1 MEAATSPTNTDVL
14 RKRIKEETP
23 LWAENFAFIIDKG
36 GRKIP
41 LLAKPG
47 QLEFDSQLEAQRR
60 AGKPM
65 RALNLKA
72 RQVGMSTWSQA
83 KAIHRCTLRERY
95 DALTVAHD
103 RETGAKLYR
112 MAETIYA
119 NLPEDPELK
128 PALGQHRR
136 QRFLHFAGDALW
148 TSGDAFPDSRYY
160 VDTAGEFQAGRGGT
174 YRFVHGSEVAF
185 WPQIMLK
192 LTALMAAVPDDPESL
207 IVLESTANGFNEF
220 KDIWDDAEEGRSDY
234 IAFFWPWW
242 REEEYVRPFLTELE
256 RERFAVGDPSDPY
269 AEEEAE
275 LIKLA
280 ANQGFELTLE
290 QLNWRRYVIANKCGG
305 DVRIFHQEYPS
316 SPEEA
321 FISTGKKVFDPYRV
335 AQLLV
340 AVDLTDP
347 KVPTE
352 ANPGPV
358 IGDLKAA
365 EERTEVSSRA
375 GATIQIPTKALW
387 VPRLPGISN
396 PTAPWRLWLDRDD
409 RGMPSPPQG
418 EFIVFVDPS
427 GGQMEETD
435 EPDFHA
441 VEVIDH
447 ATGDQVAEYRSRID
461 PDLLAREVLLVALF
475 FNNAHI
481 GIERTGGWGLPI
493 LRYLYLDAHY
503 PHVYRS
509 KKVGA
514 SSETT
519 EQRLGFSTDVRTK
532 PILVAGMQ
540 ELIRIEK
547 SGIKSRVLAGEA
559 RTYTQ
564 TDAGKMQAE
573 PGKYDDCLMAYM
585 GAQHLAREL
594 PLKGRFEAPGQ
605 ASGFVVGGAGVGGY
619 DPRYA

>member
-1 MEAATSPTNTDVL
+1 LEAATSPTNTDSL

-23 LWAENFAFIIDKG
+23 FWAEKFAFIIDKG

-47 QLEFDSQLEAQRR
+47 QLEFDSQLEAQRT

-242 REEEYVRPFLTELE
+242 REQEYTRPFLTELE

-269 AEEEAE
+269 AEEETE

-280 ANQGFELTLE
+280 ATQGFELTLE

-335 AQLLV
+335 AHLLV
-340 AVDLTDP
+340 TVDLTDP

-375 GATIQIPTKALW
+375 GATIQIPTKSLW

-409 RGMPSPPQG
+409 RGMPASPQG

-461 PDLLAREVLLVALF
+461 PDLLAREVLLVALY

-481 GIERTGGWGLPI
+481 GVERTGGWGLPI

-594 PLKGRFEAPGQ
+594 PLKGRFETPGQ

>member
-1 MEAATSPTNTDVL
+1 MKAATATTADAL

-23 LWAENFAFIIDKG
+23 LWAGHFAFIIDKAG
-36 GRKIP
+36 HKIP
-41 LLAKPG
+41 LQAKPG
-47 QLEFDSQLEAQRR
+47 QLEFDRQLEAQR
-60 AGKPM
+60 AEGKPM

-72 RQVGMSTWSQA
+72 RQVGMSTWTQA
-83 KAIHRCTLRERY
+83 KAVHRCTLRERY

-119 NLPEDPELK
+119 NLPDDPELK

-136 QRFLHFAGDALW
+136 QRFLHFAGDGLW
-148 TSGDAFPDSRYY
+148 TAGDTFPDSRYF

-242 REEEYVRPFLTELE
+242 REEEYARPFLNEME
-256 RERFAVGDPSDPY
+256 RERFTAGDPQNPH
-269 AEEEAE
+269 AEEEPE
-275 LIKLA
+275 LVEMVKEK
-280 ANQGFELTLE
+280 GFELTLE

-305 DVRIFHQEYPS
+305 DLRIFHQEYPA
-316 SPEEA
+316 SPEQA
-321 FISTGKKVFDPYRV
+321 FISTGKRVFDPYKV

-340 AVDLTDP
+340 TVELSDP
-347 KVPTE
+347 KVPSE
-352 ANPGPV
+352 ANPGPL
-358 IGDLKAA
+358 IGDFKAA
-365 EERTEVSSRA
+365 EERTEISSRG
-375 GATIQIPTKALW
+375 GAQVQIPTRALW
-387 VPRLPGISN
+387 TPRAPGIAN
-396 PTAPWRLWLDRDD
+396 PTAPWRLWMERDD
-409 RGMPSPPQG
+409 NGLPKPP
-418 EFIVFVDPS
+418 ESEYIAFVDPS

-435 EPDFHA
+435 EPDYHA
-441 VEVIDH
+441 IEIIDH
-447 ATGDQVAEYRSRID
+447 ATGVQVAEYRSRID
-461 PDLLAREVLLVALF
+461 PDLLAREVLLAALY

-481 GIERTGGWGLPI
+481 GVERTGGWGLPV
-493 LRYLYLDAHY
+493 LRFLYLDAHY

-514 SSETT
+514 SSEST

-547 SGIKSRVLAGEA
+547 SGIKSRVLAGEV

-585 GAQHLAREL
+585 GAQHLAREI

-605 ASGFVVGGAGVGGY
+605 ASGFAVGGQGVGSY
-619 DPRYA
+619 DPRYV

>member
-1 MEAATSPTNTDVL
+1 LETASPPINADAL
-14 RKRIKEETP
+14 RKRIREETP
-23 LWAENFAFIIDKG
+23 YWAEHFAKIIDKKG
-36 GRKIP
+36 QKVP
-41 LLAKPG
+41 LVAKPG
-47 QLEFDSQLEAQRR
+47 QLEFDRELEAQR
-60 AGKPM
+60 AEGKPM

-72 RQVGMSTWSQA
+72 RQVGMSTWTQA
-83 KAIHRCTLRERY
+83 KAVHRCTLRERY

-112 MAETIYA
+112 MAETFYA
-119 NLPEDPELK
+119 NLPSDPELK

-136 QRFLHFAGDALW
+136 QRFLHFAGDGLW
-148 TSGDAFPDSRYY
+148 TAGDAFPDSRYY

-242 REEEYVRPFLTELE
+242 REEEYAHPFLNDFE
-256 RERFAVGDPSDPY
+256 RERFTVGDPENPY
-269 AEEEAE
+269 AEEEPA
-275 LIKLA
+275 LLA
-280 ANQGFELTLE
+280 HVKEKGFALTLE

-305 DVRIFHQEYPS
+305 DMRIFHQEFPS

-340 AVDLTDP
+340 TVDVTDP
-347 KVPTE
+347 RAPTE
-352 ANPGPV
+352 AKPGPLV
-358 IGDLKAA
+358 GDL
-365 EERTEVSSRA
+365 EPTDFRTQISSRA
-375 GATIQIPTKALW
+375 GAIMQIPEAARWT
-387 VPRLPGISN
+387 PRLPGIAN
-396 PTAPWRLWLDRDD
+396 PTAPWKVWLERKDH
-409 RGMPSPPQG
+409 GMPAAPEG
-418 EFIVFVDPS
+418 EYIVFCDPS

-435 EPDFHA
+435 EPDYHA
-441 VEVIDH
+441 IEVIDH

-461 PDLLAREVLLVALF
+461 PDLLAREVLLAALF
-475 FNNAHI
+475 FNNAQI
-481 GIERTGGWGLPI
+481 GVERTGGWGLPI

-509 KKVGA
+509 KKIGA
-514 SSETT
+514 STEST

-547 SGIKSRVLAGEA
+547 SGIRSRVLAGEV

-564 TDAGKMQAE
+564 TDSGKMQAE

-594 PLKGRFEAPGQ
+594 PLKGRFESPGQ
-605 ASGFVVGGAGVGGY
+605 ASGFAVGTAGVSSY
-619 DPRYA
+619 DPRYG

>member
-1 MEAATSPTNTDVL
+1 LETAAPIDPDEI

-23 LWAENFAFIIDKG
+23 FWAENFAFIIDKN

-41 LLAKPG
+41 LLGKTG
-47 QLEFDSQLEAQRR
+47 QLEFDRQLEAQR
-60 AGKPM
+60 AGGKPM

-72 RQVGMSTWSQA
+72 RQVGMSTWTQA

-119 NLPEDPELK
+119 NLPDDPELK

-148 TSGDAFPDSRYY
+148 TSGDAFPDSRYF

-174 YRFVHGSEVAF
+174 YRLVHGSEVAF

-207 IVLESTANGFNEF
+207 IALESTANGFNEF

-242 REEEYVRPFLTELE
+242 KEDEYRRPFLNELD
-256 RERFAVGDPSDPY
+256 RERFTVGDANNPY
-269 AEEEAE
+269 AEEEPE
-275 LIKLA
+275 LVKNFDLD
-280 ANQGFELTLE
+280 LE

-305 DVRIFHQEYPS
+305 DIRIFHQEFPS
-316 SPEEA
+316 TPEEA

-335 AQLLV
+335 AQLV
-340 AVDLTDP
+340 KTVDLTDP
-347 KVPTE
+347 RQPTE
-352 ANPGPV
+352 ANPGPL
-358 IGDLKAA
+358 IGDLEATDF
-365 EERTEVSSRA
+365 RSQISSRA
-375 GATIQIPTKALW
+375 GAVMQIPEAARWT
-387 VPRLPGISN
+387 PRLPGVSN
-396 PTAPWRLWLDRDD
+396 PTPPWRLWLDRTEH
-409 RGMPSPPQG
+409 GMPRAPEG
-418 EFIVFVDPS
+418 EYIVFCDPS

-441 VEVIDH
+441 IEVIDH
-447 ATGDQVAEYRSRID
+447 ATGDQVAEYRSRVD
-461 PDLLAREVLLVALF
+461 PDLLARETLLAALF

-481 GIERTGGWGLPI
+481 GVERTGGWGLPI

-514 SSETT
+514 SSEST

-547 SGIKSRVLAGEA
+547 SGIKSRVVAGEV

-594 PLKGRFEAPGQ
+594 PLKGRFEAPTK

>member
-1 MEAATSPTNTDVL
+1 LGPATASVDADAL
-14 RKRIKEETP
+14 RKRVKEDTP
-23 LWAENFAFIIDKG
+23 FWAENFAFIIDKT
-36 GRKIP
+36 GRKIR
-41 LLAKPG
+41 LIGKRG
-47 QLEFDSQLEAQRR
+47 QLEFDWQLEAQRA

-72 RQVGMSTWSQA
+72 RQVGMSTWTQA
-83 KAIHRCTLRERY
+83 KAIHRCTLRERF

-136 QRFLHFAGDALW
+136 QRFLHFAGDGLW
-148 TSGDAFPDSRYY
+148 TSGDAFPDSRYF

-174 YRFVHGSEVAF
+174 YRLVHGSEVAF

-207 IVLESTANGFNEF
+207 IVLESTANGLNEF
-220 KDIWDDAEEGRSDY
+220 NDIWVDAEEGRNDY
-234 IAFFWPWW
+234 LAFFWPWW
-242 REEEYVRPFLTELE
+242 KEDEYRRPFLNELE
-256 RERFAVGDPSDPY
+256 RERFAVGDSTNPY
-269 AEEEAE
+269 AEEEPD
-275 LIKLA
+275 LVTNFGL
-280 ANQGFELTLE
+280 GLE

-305 DVRIFHQEYPS
+305 DLRIFHQEFPS
-316 SPEEA
+316 TPEEA
-321 FISTGKKVFDPYRV
+321 FISTGKKVFDPYKV

-340 AVDLTDP
+340 TVDLSDP
-347 KVPTE
+347 KAPTE
-352 ANPGPV
+352 ANPGPL
-358 IGDLKAA
+358 IGDLKPAG
-365 EERTEVSSRA
+365 ERTEVSSRA
-375 GATIQIPTKALW
+375 GATVQIPTGALW
-387 VPRLPGISN
+387 TPRLPGVSN
-396 PTAPWRLWLDRDD
+396 PTAPWKLWSERDE
-409 RGMPSPPQG
+409 RGMPAAPAG
-418 EFIVFVDPS
+418 EYIVFVDPS

-461 PDLLAREVLLVALF
+461 PDLLAREVLLAALF
-475 FNNAHI
+475 FNNAHV
-481 GIERTGGWGLPI
+481 GVERTGGWGLPI
-493 LRYLYLDAHY
+493 LRFLYLDAHY

-509 KKVGA
+509 KKIGA
-514 SSETT
+514 SSEST

-547 SGIKSRVLAGEA
+547 SGIKSRVLAGEV

-573 PGKYDDCLMAYM
+573 SGKYDDCLMAYM

-594 PLKGRFEAPGQ
+594 PLKGRFQVPGQ
-605 ASGFVVGGAGVGGY
+605 ASGFVADGSGVGGY
-619 DPRYA
+619 DPRYR